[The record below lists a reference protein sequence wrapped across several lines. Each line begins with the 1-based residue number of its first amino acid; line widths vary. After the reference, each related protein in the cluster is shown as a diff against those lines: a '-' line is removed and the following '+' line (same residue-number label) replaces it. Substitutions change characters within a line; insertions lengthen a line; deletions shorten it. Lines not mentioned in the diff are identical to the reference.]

1 MTIDV
6 FKKDVPYTALL
17 SLGYE
22 LRSKHY
28 ATSSTTDSLGA
39 IVMGIDATAQVSH
52 ALKLLGGIST
62 GAYVFGLDALQGRG
76 PDNSAFLFT
85 ASLGMS
91 VDTSAI
97 KILPKAPVV
106 EAEKP
111 AVEAP
116 RNPAVAA
123 PPAEKP
129 ASTNA
134 RVQAGCRC
142 RSRALLQQ

>member
-28 ATSSTTDSLGA
+28 ATSNTTDSLGA
-39 IVMGIDATAQVSH
+39 IVMGVDATAQVSH

-62 GAYVFGLDALQGRG
+62 GAYV
-76 PDNSAFLFT
+76 SAWTPSRSRARQSSFLFT

-91 VDTSAI
+91 VDTSGDQDT
-97 KILPKAPVV
+97 PQGP
-106 EAEKP
+106 
-111 AVEAP
+111 
-116 RNPAVAA
+116 
-123 PPAEKP
+123 
-129 ASTNA
+129 
-134 RVQAGCRC
+134 RC
-142 RSRALLQQ
+142 RRTEKARR